1 MAMKIRPLNDRVV
14 VQRLEEEAKSA
25 GGIIIPPTAAEKPT
39 EGVVMAVGP
48 GKVDNG
54 QRIEPC
60 VKVGDKV
67 LFGKYAG
74 TEIEL
79 DGKQVVVM
87 REEDILAVLEGAK

>member
-1 MAMKIRPLNDRVV
+1 MSTKVRPLNDRVV
-14 VQRLEEEAKSA
+14 VERLEQEAKSA

-39 EGVVMAVGP
+39 EGRVMAVGP
-48 GKVDNG
+48 GKVDHG
-54 QRIEPC
+54 HRLEPT
-60 VKVGDKV
+60 VKVGDRV

-87 REEDILAVLEGAK
+87 REEDILAVIEG